1 MSETPIPQEQAVE
14 TLTGRRSLSIGLPK
28 ATARVERRFPLTP
41 EGAAMLVER
50 GFTVLIERGAAEC
63 IHFADEAY
71 ARLGARIV
79 ERPEAL
85 GADVVL
91 YLPAIEVE
99 DIAMLKPGGALLTL
113 QHSESRSTEAVRTL
127 LDRRTITIA
136 LDLISNGRNRLPVA
150 DILREVD
157 GRAAMA
163 LASSLLADPIL
174 GKGILLGGVAGVVP
188 CEVTIIGSDIAAIAA
203 ARTAVGLGA
212 TVRLFDDDV
221 YSLREA
227 VERLNGGN
235 APVIASALHPRVI
248 ASALHTADIV
258 IVTNPNASLSI
269 NSDMDMKRGVIAFD
283 LTDSRRSSIF
293 PSLER
298 IDLAEACAGVHG
310 RDALAACYVNAGSA
324 VPRTAAM
331 ALSTTLLSLADA
343 ILPPEGIVNALRFD
357 AGLRR
362 AALTFG
368 GKAVNDDIA
377 RIAGCRVLDIN
388 LLLQFQ

>member
-1 MSETPIPQEQAVE
+1 M
-14 TLTGRRSLSIGLPK
+14 
-28 ATARVERRFPLTP
+28 
-41 EGAAMLVER
+41 
-50 GFTVLIERGAAEC
+50 
-63 IHFADEAY
+63 
-71 ARLGARIV
+71 
-79 ERPEAL
+79 
-85 GADVVL
+85 
-91 YLPAIEVE
+91 
-99 DIAMLKPGGALLTL
+99 
-113 QHSESRSTEAVRTL
+113 
-127 LDRRTITIA
+127 
-136 LDLISNGRNRLPVA
+136 
-150 DILREVD
+150 
-157 GRAAMA
+157 
-163 LASSLLADPIL
+163 
-174 GKGILLGGVAGVVP
+174 
-188 CEVTIIGSDIAAIAA
+188 
-203 ARTAVGLGA
+203 GLGA